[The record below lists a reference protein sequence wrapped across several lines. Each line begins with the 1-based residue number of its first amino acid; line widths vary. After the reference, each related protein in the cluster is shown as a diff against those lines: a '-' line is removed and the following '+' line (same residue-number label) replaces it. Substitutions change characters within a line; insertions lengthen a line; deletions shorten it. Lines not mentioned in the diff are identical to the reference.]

1 MQNCTLIVLLDTKAK
16 VLSNQARLHVQFF
29 IFQCFIVS
37 GGGNVQE
44 YDDRSLC
51 GVRYMRSIQM
61 YNMIKLKYKKIKL
74 KCEFIKLKCEL
85 FKSMCDLYQF
95 NLKTLNDVTFNS
107 IISYIIYILYYTLC
121 ILYALS
127 MKRFKS
133 IQSINKQSL
142 NGEITERS
150 LFICK
155 SNGIERS

>member
-1 MQNCTLIVLLDTKAK
+1 MCRNMMIAHCAVWGTCDQFKCTTWSNWNTRKSNWNVN
-16 VLSNQARLHVQFF
+16 LSNQ
-29 IFQCFIVS
+29 
-37 GGGNVQE
+37 
-44 YDDRSLC
+44 
-51 GVRYMRSIQM
+51 
-61 YNMIKLKYKKIKL
+61 
-74 KCEFIKLKCEL
+74 CEL

-155 SNGIERS
+155 SNGIERSWTGSMWYMAHVKWVERKGSFTVQHVHSVDNKW